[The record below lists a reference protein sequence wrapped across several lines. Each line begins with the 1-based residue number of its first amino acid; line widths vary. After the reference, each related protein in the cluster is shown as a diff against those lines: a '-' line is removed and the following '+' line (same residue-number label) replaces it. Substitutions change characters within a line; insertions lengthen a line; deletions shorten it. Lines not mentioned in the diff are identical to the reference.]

1 MDMLC
6 VKRVRTDRA
15 AGYAAAAPDTFVRII
30 GKLRLCRKAFGIVAP
45 HAAKRTALEKDR
57 CADARP
63 VVYRKTLDVKNIA
76 LHVGHLLFD
85 AFGAFD
91 KLILIQ
97 LSILL
102 KYQFQPQMRTC
113 RFS

>member
-76 LHVGHLLFD
+76 LHVGHLFPDVPDVL
-85 AFGAFD
+85 
-91 KLILIQ
+91 
-97 LSILL
+97 
-102 KYQFQPQMRTC
+102 MRKMP
-113 RFS
+113 RLHKRSAAA